1 MLEVVQLG
9 VSWLVHPVHGSGPG
23 PDVQIVVGDVVDVVA
38 VGRGGRVVV
47 AWTVL
52 LKVGENL
59 QAIQNKLV
67 CRSNNGTDKVNLSLL
82 LPLCIRSNISPCPV
96 LLQIQN
102 TFSVSKSSSSRF
114 KGFLRLLVRE
124 DVKSLLRL
132 DKSDDLS
139 SADEGNRSLSL
150 DVNTFVVV
158 EKSSAAS
165 SIEADADVFFALDSA
180 MSPFVEPG
188 NSSPLTLMACK
199 CTKHGFT
206 FLNFTFE
213 QNHSFY
219 EPLINSLAVI
229 EKS

>member
-1 MLEVVQLG
+1 MLEVVQLR
-9 VSWLVHPVHGSGPG
+9 VSWLVHPVHGSGPC

-67 CRSNNGTDKVNLSLL
+67 CRSNNGTDKVNFSLL

-158 EKSSAAS
+158 EKSSAA
-165 SIEADADVFFALDSA
+165 
-180 MSPFVEPG
+180 
-188 NSSPLTLMACK
+188 
-199 CTKHGFT
+199 
-206 FLNFTFE
+206 
-213 QNHSFY
+213 
-219 EPLINSLAVI
+219 
-229 EKS
+229 

>member
-1 MLEVVQLG
+1 MLCYQ
-9 VSWLVHPVHGSGPG
+9 
-23 PDVQIVVGDVVDVVA
+23 
-38 VGRGGRVVV
+38 
-47 AWTVL
+47 VL
-52 LKVGENL
+52 LRFSSRKG
-59 QAIQNKLV
+59 QGCFQIRQK
-67 CRSNNGTDKVNLSLL
+67 CDDLSRQLL
-82 LPLCIRSNISPCPV
+82 L
-96 LLQIQN
+96 
-102 TFSVSKSSSSRF
+102 SSRF

-132 DKSDDLS
+132 DKSEDLS

-150 DVNTFVVV
+150 DVNTLVVV
-158 EKSSAAS
+158 ENSSAAS
-165 SIEADADVFFALDSA
+165 SIKADADVFFALDSA

-199 CTKHGFT
+199 CTKHCFT

-219 EPLINSLAVI
+219 EPLINSLVAVI